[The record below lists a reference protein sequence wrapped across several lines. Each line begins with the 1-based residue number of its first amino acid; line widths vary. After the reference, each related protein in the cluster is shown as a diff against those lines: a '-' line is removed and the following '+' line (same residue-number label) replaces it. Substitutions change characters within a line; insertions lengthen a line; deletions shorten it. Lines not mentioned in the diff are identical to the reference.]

1 MDETFVMNQAKED
14 ACYVAQD
21 FMKEMEIAR
30 CKYPENTIA
39 RDYVLP
45 DYTSIRRGYLRE
57 LSKAESVEQVGCISA
72 FIKIRKLWRK
82 KKKGIDLI

>member
-1 MDETFVMNQAKED
+1 MDETHVVNQVKED
-14 ACYVAQD
+14 SCYIAQD
-21 FMKEMEIAR
+21 FMKEMDLAR

-57 LSKAESVEQVGCISA
+57 PNQAEPVEQVL
-72 FIKIRKLWRK
+72 FYH
-82 KKKGIDLI
+82 